1 MRPFE
6 KERSCMKKN
15 NSKVENVA
23 LRWLRY
29 SSNDI
34 ALALRLINADPSA
47 PAHACWLCQQTAEK
61 AIKAA
66 LVLEKIRFPHTHD
79 LDTLLDMLPEG
90 WAVKN
95 EHKDLSEL
103 VDWVVNARYPGDWP
117 EPTHEDAVGAE
128 SMARSVYDS
137 VAAEFERRGIPV

>member
-1 MRPFE
+1 ME
-6 KERSCMKKN
+6 KD

-23 LRWLRY
+23 LRWLRH
-29 SSNDI
+29 SNNDI
-34 ALALRLINADPSA
+34 TLALRLINSDPSA

-66 LVLEKIRFPHTHD
+66 LVLEKTRFPRTHD

-95 EHKDLSEL
+95 EHEDLSEL
-103 VDWVVNARYPGDWP
+103 ADWAVHARYPGDWP
-117 EPTHEDAVGAE
+117 EPTHEDAVVAE
-128 SMARSVYDS
+128 STARSVYDS
-137 VAAEFERRGIPV
+137 VAAEFERRGMPV